1 MTDLNA
7 DCRTFALHEGD
18 QRPEALGLLIV
29 PDAEVILV
37 DQSHR
42 FDRRYL
48 DKDQT
53 EAAQRMGVKQQTIS
67 ALERNAETVSAER
80 LLRLLNVLG
89 VELVMR
95 KADPGSVDQGGKSK
109 PAW

>member
-1 MTDLNA
+1 MDYPLRTPDQLTTLLQAFRKEAGMT
-7 DCRTFALHEGD
+7 
-18 QRPEALGLLIV
+18 
-29 PDAEVILV
+29 
-37 DQSHR
+37 
-42 FDRRYL
+42 
-48 DKDQT
+48 QT
-53 EAAQRMGVKQQTIS
+53 EAARRLGVKQQTIS

-95 KADPGSVDQGGKSK
+95 KADPGSVDQGDKSR

>member
-1 MTDLNA
+1 MDYPIRTPDQLTTLLQAFRKEAGMTQA
-7 DCRTFALHEGD
+7 
-18 QRPEALGLLIV
+18 
-29 PDAEVILV
+29 
-37 DQSHR
+37 
-42 FDRRYL
+42 
-48 DKDQT
+48 
-53 EAAQRMGVKQQTIS
+53 EAAQRLGVKQQTIS

-95 KADPGSVDQGGKSK
+95 KADPGSVDQGGKSQ

>member
-1 MTDLNA
+1 MDYPIRTPDQLTTLLQAFRKEAGMT
-7 DCRTFALHEGD
+7 
-18 QRPEALGLLIV
+18 
-29 PDAEVILV
+29 
-37 DQSHR
+37 
-42 FDRRYL
+42 
-48 DKDQT
+48 QT
-53 EAAQRMGVKQQTIS
+53 EAAQRLGVKQQTIS

-95 KADPGSVDQGGKSK
+95 KVAPGSVDQAGKSQ

>member
-1 MTDLNA
+1 MDYPVRTPDQLTTLLQAFRKEAGMT
-7 DCRTFALHEGD
+7 
-18 QRPEALGLLIV
+18 
-29 PDAEVILV
+29 
-37 DQSHR
+37 
-42 FDRRYL
+42 
-48 DKDQT
+48 QT

-95 KADPGSVDQGGKSK
+95 KATRGNVAQDSKSK
-109 PAW
+109 PTW